1 MIVHNKQTRA
11 VVFSGKSGLVHL
23 LPGVNEIH
31 DEDAAILSAN
41 IAPLKLEEAGLIEFG
56 DVKGTGKEGKGPAV
70 GKSLS
75 DYSPEEAE
83 ALLKDTNDIKLLER
97 WKKSEKRD
105 DVRLHIVNRIEA
117 VKNYKGPESE
127 EEA

>member
-1 MIVHNKQTRA
+1 MLVTNHQTRA

-23 LPGVNEIH
+23 LPGVNELH

-56 DVKGTGKEGKGPAV
+56 DVKKSGKDGAVTV
-70 GKSLS
+70 GKTLA
-75 DYSPEEAE
+75 DLSPEEAE
-83 ALLKDTNDIKLLER
+83 TTIKAVNDIKLLEK
-97 WKKSEKRD
+97 WKRGEKRD
-105 DVRLHIVNRIEA
+105 DIRLHLVNRIEEI
-117 VKNYKGPESE
+117 KNYKGPESE